1 MSKLYEYIKMAVH
14 NIMANKGRSFLTM
27 LGIIIGIA
35 SVIAIVSVGEGTKN
49 QMNSEID
56 DIGGGQIAISVSDEA
71 QTDEELI
78 TADDVDAIRA
88 VDGIE
93 GVNVSDSFSGETTTG
108 KGDFSLMVT
117 GEGPDAKLLNN
128 ATMKHG
134 VYFGE
139 NEVQEAKNVCVLSD
153 ADAKKLYGTDD
164 VVGMTVDVNCY
175 GLTKSLR
182 ICGVTTQ
189 KENGTFVSYT
199 YEGMPV
205 TINVPYTTM
214 NEFTG
219 VSDCFFSVTMQ
230 ADKSLNSQDVADKVV
245 KLLEKRHQ
253 CAGKDYFQVQ
263 SFQDIMS
270 SMNQMLDMV
279 TAFISFVAGI
289 SLLVGGIGVM
299 NIMLVSV
306 TERTREIG
314 IRKSLGAKTSSIM
327 MQFLAEAAILTVIGG
342 VIGIVLGVIGG
353 YVICSIISSSMGMS
367 ITPGISLSTIM
378 AATLFSCAVGVFF
391 GIYPAKKAAKLS
403 PIEALR
409 RN

>member
-1 MSKLYEYIKMAVH
+1 MSNLYEYIKMAVH

-71 QTDEELI
+71 QTDEEWI
-78 TADDVDAIRA
+78 TADDVEAIRA

-108 KGDFSLMVT
+108 KGNFSLMLT
-117 GEGPDAKLLNN
+117 DAKLLNN

-153 ADAKKLYGTDD
+153 ADAKRLFGTDD

-219 VSDCFFSVTMQ
+219 VSDYFFSVTMQ
-230 ADKSLNSQDVADKVV
+230 TDKSLNSQDVADKVV
-245 KLLEKRHQ
+245 KLMEKRHQ

>member
-49 QMNSEID
+49 QMNSEIN

-71 QTDEELI
+71 QTDEEWI
-78 TADDVDAIRA
+78 TADDVEAIRA

-108 KGDFSLMVT
+108 KGNFSLMVT

-153 ADAKKLYGTDD
+153 ADAKRLFGTED

-219 VSDCFFSVTMQ
+219 VSDYFFSVTMQ
-230 ADKSLNSQDVADKVV
+230 TDKSLNSQDVADKVV
-245 KLLEKRHQ
+245 KLMEKRHQ